1 MCVFAAISA
10 EFAKYMA
17 TFKPFLILALKNFA
31 EHQVQFGSVHGAL
44 RHFMT
49 SPPLPLRCAWQQWDS
64 WGTYV
69 EH

>member
-1 MCVFAAISA
+1 MCTFAAIGA

-31 EHQVQFGSVHGAL
+31 EHQVQFGRVHGAL

-49 SPPLPLRCAWQQWDS
+49 PPSLRCAWQQWDS
-64 WGTYV
+64 WGTCV